1 VFFSSPE
8 NWLAQSIY
16 KITAI
21 DFFTGELLTLIK
33 GFWLSEKEYLLSE
46 RD

>member
-21 DFFTGELLTLIK
+21 DFYTGGLFGLIK
-33 GFWLSEKEYLLSE
+33 GFKLSEKEYLLSE
-46 RD
+46 KD